1 MVPVTIA
8 MTIVL
13 GGTFLHLI
21 STSWMSEMRTP
32 EIRAWNHRVTG
43 KNHRRTIKATMA
55 TAIQIMTIPTEE
67 IIIEKE
73 L

>member
-1 MVPVTIA
+1 
-8 MTIVL
+8 MTMVL

-43 KNHRRTIKATMA
+43 KNQSRIIRATMA
-55 TAIQIMTIPTEE
+55 TAIQIITSPTEE
-67 IIIEKE
+67 IIKKK
-73 L
+73 LL